1 MPEFLNI
8 YVQQMK
14 SNEQRISAEYSARS
28 SKLDLGSAFRE
39 HWLEA
44 QLSASSP
51 ADFSVLAV
59 DSSSMRV
66 STANGGVFYVVRALG
81 VARGARYRDLIA
93 DFDYVSDTLE
103 ESTVIS
109 RKMEWLE
116 HKVALRA
123 LEDGFS
129 GYILFDGS
137 IYGRVVHVPL
147 ETGFARDRA
156 FMLDY
161 FETLLELLELCR
173 RAEVQIIGMSK
184 ESRTS
189 FFREFLLMKL
199 ALSLKDELGLSE
211 AEIVDLLS
219 LALDNKR
226 TALRK
231 LESEYSGTQLEM
243 IVEELI
249 SKKPDFQLIL
259 EFAECAGYTTPLLL
273 GASARWRRAARQIL
287 RDPETYVRTQFPLC
301 SRSEEF
307 VDRAVEVVKKIPKMP
322 AIVSFHL
329 LPSLN
334 DTPMRIDIPAWQLG
348 TDRTL
353 LEVGWP
359 EVANADVSEILSL
372 LSAGYCGPENYNI
385 WLKAAD
391 DGVKLSREIF
401 ENVYLRKFEEI
412 VGVFITSR
420 GYRRVRFP

>member
-1 MPEFLNI
+1 MPEFLDI
-8 YVQQMK
+8 YIQRMK
-14 SNEQRISAEYSARS
+14 SSEQRISADYSA
-28 SKLDLGSAFRE
+28 SKLDLGNAFRE
-39 HWLEA
+39 HWIKVE
-44 QLSASSP
+44 LSTSSP
-51 ADFSVLAV
+51 ADFSVLAI
-59 DSSSMRV
+59 DSSSRRV

-81 VARGARYRDLIA
+81 VARGVRYRELIA

-116 HKVALRA
+116 HKVALKA

-137 IYGRVVHVPL
+137 IYGRVAHLPL

-161 FETLLELLELCR
+161 FETLLELLEFCKR
-173 RAEVQIIGMSK
+173 VGVQIIGISK

-199 ALSLKDELGLSE
+199 AIGLKDEFGLSK

-226 TALRK
+226 DALRK
-231 LESEYSGTQLEM
+231 LESEYSDIELLER

-249 SKKPDFQLIL
+249 SKKPDFQLVL
-259 EFAECAGYTTPLLL
+259 EFAEGAGYTTPLLL
-273 GASARWRRAARQIL
+273 GASARWRRAAKLIL
-287 RDPETYVRTQFPLC
+287 KDPEAYVRVQFPVC

-307 VDRAVEVVKKIPKMP
+307 VDRAVEVVKRIPRMP
-322 AIVSFHL
+322 AIVSFHV

-334 DTPMRIDIPAWQLG
+334 DTPMRVDLPAWQLG
-348 TDRTL
+348 IDKTL
-353 LEVGWP
+353 FEVGWP
-359 EVANADVSEILSL
+359 EDIGVDVSEILRL
-372 LSAGYCGPENYNI
+372 ISAGYCGSENYNI

-391 DGVKLSREIF
+391 NGVKLNREIF

>member
-1 MPEFLNI
+1 MPEFLDI
-8 YVQQMK
+8 YIQRMK
-14 SNEQRISAEYSARS
+14 SSEQRISADYSA
-28 SKLDLGSAFRE
+28 SKLDLGNAFRE
-39 HWLEA
+39 HWIKVE
-44 QLSASSP
+44 LSTSSP
-51 ADFSVLAV
+51 ADFSVLAI
-59 DSSSMRV
+59 DSSSRRV

-81 VARGARYRDLIA
+81 VARGVRYRELIA

-116 HKVALRA
+116 HKVALKA

-137 IYGRVVHVPL
+137 IYGRVAHLPL

-161 FETLLELLELCR
+161 FETLLELLEFCKR
-173 RAEVQIIGMSK
+173 VGVQIIGISK

-199 ALSLKDELGLSE
+199 AIGLKDEFGLSK

-226 TALRK
+226 DALRK
-231 LESEYSGTQLEM
+231 LESEYSDIELLER

-249 SKKPDFQLIL
+249 SKKPDFQLVL
-259 EFAECAGYTTPLLL
+259 EFAESAGYTTPLLL
-273 GASARWRRAARQIL
+273 GASARWRRAAKL
-287 RDPETYVRTQFPLC
+287 LLKDPEAYVRAQFPVC

-307 VDRAVEVVKKIPKMP
+307 VDRAVEVVKRIPRMP
-322 AIVSFHL
+322 AIVSFHV

-334 DTPMRIDIPAWQLG
+334 DTPMRVDLPAWQLG
-348 TDRTL
+348 IDKTL
-353 LEVGWP
+353 FEVGWP
-359 EVANADVSEILSL
+359 EDIGVDVSEILRL
-372 LSAGYCGPENYNI
+372 ISAGYCGSENYNI

-391 DGVKLSREIF
+391 DGVKLNREIF

>member
-1 MPEFLNI
+1 MPEFLDI
-8 YVQQMK
+8 YIQRVK
-14 SNEQRISAEYSARS
+14 SNEQRISADYSA
-28 SKLDLGSAFRE
+28 SKLDLRDIFRE
-39 HWLEA
+39 YWVEA
-44 QLSASSP
+44 QLFASSP
-51 ADFSVLAV
+51 SDFSVLAI
-59 DSSSMRV
+59 DSSSRRI

-81 VARGARYRDLIA
+81 VARGVRYRELIA

-103 ESTVIS
+103 ESTVVS

-116 HKVALRA
+116 HRVAMKA

-137 IYGRVVHVPL
+137 IYGRVAHLPL

-161 FETLLELLELCR
+161 FETLLELLDWCKR
-173 RAEVQIIGMSK
+173 VGVQIIGIGK

-199 ALSLKDELGLSE
+199 ALRLKDELGLNE
-211 AEIVDLLS
+211 AEIIDLLS

-226 TALRK
+226 AALRK
-231 LESEYSGTQLEM
+231 LESEYSDIEFLER

-259 EFAECAGYTTPLLL
+259 EFAGCAGYTTPLLL
-273 GASARWRRAARQIL
+273 GASARWRRAVKQIL
-287 RDPETYVRTQFPLC
+287 RDPEAYVRAQFPMC

-307 VDRAVEVVKKIPKMP
+307 VDRAVEVVQRIPRMP
-322 AIVSFHL
+322 AIVSFHI

-334 DTPMRIDIPAWQLG
+334 DTPMRIDVPAWQLG
-348 TDRTL
+348 IDKTL
-353 LEVGWP
+353 FEVGWP
-359 EVANADVSEILSL
+359 EDASVDVSDILRL
-372 LSAGYCGPENYNI
+372 ISAGYCGPENYNI

-391 DGVKLSREIF
+391 DGVRLSREIF
-401 ENVYLRKFEEI
+401 ENVYLQKFEEI